1 MFCACAAAEGTSV
14 FGLCGGS
21 WFDELPCSLCCC
33 CWPCLAGL
41 PSPVAAF
48 GSSRWRAWRSR
59 GAPSTARAAARS
71 APPRATSRQLSASP
85 KRMGGARVIIVT
97 RGGPICLSPPPCML
111 SLQANPRLCHIS
123 SSFQARL
130 ALLSCLLCL
139 QAIADTGTSLLVGP
153 PEVIEEINVV
163 GVLPGRLGV
172 LPGLPAVLP
181 C

>member
-1 MFCACAAAEGTSV
+1 VLLLLALPCRAPITRRGFWQFKMEGMEIE
-14 FGLCGGS
+14 GGS
-21 WFDELPCSLCCC
+21 EYCKGGCQVS
-33 CWPCLAGL
+33 
-41 PSPVAAF
+41 
-48 GSSRWRAWRSR
+48 
-59 GAPSTARAAARS
+59 
-71 APPRATSRQLSASP
+71 ATSRQLSASP
-85 KRMGGARVIIVT
+85 RMGGARVIIVT

-153 PEVIEEINVV
+153 PEIIEEINVV